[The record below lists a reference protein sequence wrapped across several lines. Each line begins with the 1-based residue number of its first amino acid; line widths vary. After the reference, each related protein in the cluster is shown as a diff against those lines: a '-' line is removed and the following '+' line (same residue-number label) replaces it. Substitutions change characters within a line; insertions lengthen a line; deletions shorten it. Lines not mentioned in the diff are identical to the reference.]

1 MNLSKDYKKKKKLL
15 KTAGI
20 KSYKSLFDNVL

>member
-1 MNLSKDYKKKKKLL
+1 MNLSKDYKKKEEI
-15 KTAGI
+15 AENSR